1 MGHLEAMDRDAGRGR
16 KGLRLAKNE
25 LACSSSPPP
34 SIAKR
39 PPSLRVTEILRKD
52 QQSQGKECSKELC
65 IHEIV
70 QGDSRGSLP
79 TRRNE
84 MRASDASYDQETSG
98 SGVRLR
104 RHSVVSVGSSNGG
117 SSDLAR
123 RHSVV
128 SVGSSNGSRQSAPL
142 RTNHDRT
149 MCRGSPVSSKR
160 YTDPH
165 SCDDDRPRH
174 ARMSLRSSSV
184 ADRKH
189 KSHPNLWDTVR
200 SDTALESV
208 THQPEFRVRQVHVG
222 WQLTAV
228 FAPQTKPVLFVT
240 ARSGYPRARVRTN
253 HADAR
258 R

>member
-1 MGHLEAMDRDAGRGR
+1 MQNQRNQVRDGLMGHLEAMDRDAGRGR

-52 QQSQGKECSKELC
+52 QQSQGKECSKELLQLC
-65 IHEIV
+65 IDEIV

-98 SGVRLR
+98 SGA
-104 RHSVVSVGSSNGG
+104 
-117 SSDLAR
+117 LAR

-160 YTDPH
+160 YTD
-165 SCDDDRPRH
+165 SSKAQRKTSGGAQFY
-174 ARMSLRSSSV
+174 ARV
-184 ADRKH
+184 
-189 KSHPNLWDTVR
+189 V
-200 SDTALESV
+200 E
-208 THQPEFRVRQVHVG
+208 
-222 WQLTAV
+222 
-228 FAPQTKPVLFVT
+228 
-240 ARSGYPRARVRTN
+240 RSGSMANMQNQGISFKEARTLQLAQSN
-253 HADAR
+253 TL
-258 R
+258 

>member
-1 MGHLEAMDRDAGRGR
+1 MQNQRNQVRDGLMGHLEAMDRDAGRGR

-98 SGVRLR
+98 SGVLLR

-160 YTDPH
+160 YTD
-165 SCDDDRPRH
+165 SSKAQRKTSGGAQFY
-174 ARMSLRSSSV
+174 ARV
-184 ADRKH
+184 
-189 KSHPNLWDTVR
+189 V
-200 SDTALESV
+200 E
-208 THQPEFRVRQVHVG
+208 
-222 WQLTAV
+222 
-228 FAPQTKPVLFVT
+228 
-240 ARSGYPRARVRTN
+240 RSGSMANMQNQGISFKEARTLQLAQSN
-253 HADAR
+253 TL
-258 R
+258 

>member
-1 MGHLEAMDRDAGRGR
+1 MRDGLMGHLEACKAMDRHAGRGR
-16 KGLRLAKNE
+16 KGLRVAKNE

-65 IHEIV
+65 IDEIV

-128 SVGSSNGSRQSAPL
+128 SVGCSNGSRQSAPL
-142 RTNHDRT
+142 RTKHDRT

-160 YTDPH
+160 YTD
-165 SCDDDRPRH
+165 SSKAQRKTSGGAQFY
-174 ARMSLRSSSV
+174 ARV
-184 ADRKH
+184 
-189 KSHPNLWDTVR
+189 V
-200 SDTALESV
+200 E
-208 THQPEFRVRQVHVG
+208 
-222 WQLTAV
+222 
-228 FAPQTKPVLFVT
+228 
-240 ARSGYPRARVRTN
+240 RSGSMANMQNQGISFKEARTLQLAQSN
-253 HADAR
+253 TL
-258 R
+258 

>member
-84 MRASDASYDQETSG
+84 MRASDASVTASYDQETSG

-128 SVGSSNGSRQSAPL
+128 SVGCSNGSRQSAPL
-142 RTNHDRT
+142 RTKHDRT

-160 YTDPH
+160 YTD
-165 SCDDDRPRH
+165 SSKAQRKTSGGAQFY
-174 ARMSLRSSSV
+174 ARV
-184 ADRKH
+184 
-189 KSHPNLWDTVR
+189 V
-200 SDTALESV
+200 E
-208 THQPEFRVRQVHVG
+208 
-222 WQLTAV
+222 
-228 FAPQTKPVLFVT
+228 
-240 ARSGYPRARVRTN
+240 RSGSMANMQNQGISFKEARTLQLAQTN
-253 HADAR
+253 TL
-258 R
+258 

>member
-1 MGHLEAMDRDAGRGR
+1 MQNQVRDGLLGHLEAMDRDAARGR

-25 LACSSSPPP
+25 LACSTSPTP

-39 PPSLRVTEILRKD
+39 PPSLRVTEILRED
-52 QQSQGKECSKELC
+52 QQSEGKECSKELLELC
-65 IHEIV
+65 IDEIV

-98 SGVRLR
+98 SGALAR

-174 ARMSLRSSSV
+174 GNRENR
-184 ADRKH
+184 
-189 KSHPNLWDTVR
+189 
-200 SDTALESV
+200 
-208 THQPEFRVRQVHVG
+208 
-222 WQLTAV
+222 
-228 FAPQTKPVLFVT
+228 APSF
-240 ARSGYPRARVRTN
+240 
-253 HADAR
+253 
-258 R
+258 

>member
-52 QQSQGKECSKELC
+52 QQSQGKECSDDELC
-65 IHEIV
+65 IDEIV

-104 RHSVVSVGSSNGG
+104 RHSVVSVGSSNG
-117 SSDLAR
+117 
-123 RHSVV
+123 
-128 SVGSSNGSRQSAPL
+128 SRQSAPL

-160 YTDPH
+160 YTD
-165 SCDDDRPRH
+165 SSKAQRKTSGGAQFY
-174 ARMSLRSSSV
+174 ARV
-184 ADRKH
+184 
-189 KSHPNLWDTVR
+189 V
-200 SDTALESV
+200 E
-208 THQPEFRVRQVHVG
+208 
-222 WQLTAV
+222 
-228 FAPQTKPVLFVT
+228 
-240 ARSGYPRARVRTN
+240 RSGSMANMQNQGISFKEARTLQLAQTN
-253 HADAR
+253 TL
-258 R
+258 

>member
-104 RHSVVSVGSSNGG
+104 RHSVGSSNGG

-128 SVGSSNGSRQSAPL
+128 SVGCSNGSRQSAPL
-142 RTNHDRT
+142 RTKHDRT

-160 YTDPH
+160 YTD
-165 SCDDDRPRH
+165 SSKAQRKTSGGAQFY
-174 ARMSLRSSSV
+174 ARV
-184 ADRKH
+184 
-189 KSHPNLWDTVR
+189 V
-200 SDTALESV
+200 E
-208 THQPEFRVRQVHVG
+208 
-222 WQLTAV
+222 
-228 FAPQTKPVLFVT
+228 
-240 ARSGYPRARVRTN
+240 RSGSMANMQNQGISFKEARTLQLAQTN
-253 HADAR
+253 TL
-258 R
+258 